1 MTTDTIL
8 VVANGAFAAALSY
21 YGLFVPFNDRWTPI
35 LMAYLGSALWF
46 IMGMSAFDI
55 RLGAA
60 TSGGE
65 PVITFVIMG
74 FGIGA
79 LVFLFATHDLFFG
92 SVEEIDERATGEH
105 VLK

>member
-1 MTTDTIL
+1 MTTDTLL
-8 VVANGAFAAALSY
+8 VIFNGSLAALLSY
-21 YGLFVPFNDRWTPI
+21 LGLFVRFQDRWTPL
-35 LMAYLGSALWF
+35 LMAYLGSGLWF

-65 PVITFVIMG
+65 PVITYVIIG

-79 LVFLFATHDLFFG
+79 LVFLFATHDLLFG

-105 VLK
+105 LLK